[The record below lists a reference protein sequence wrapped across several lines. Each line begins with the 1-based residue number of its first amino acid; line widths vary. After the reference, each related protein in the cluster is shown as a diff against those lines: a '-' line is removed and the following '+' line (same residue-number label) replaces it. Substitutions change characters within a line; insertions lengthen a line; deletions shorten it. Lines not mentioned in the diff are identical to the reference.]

1 MRSYFLCLRHKL
13 TTPQLLEYKNDE
25 QNPEYTLYIYHTTSV
40 TLKHYFQQKMHKTQ
54 RNIFFVVDHVYH
66 LEILTS
72 CIFFLTHPQY
82 LFEFG
87 SKYV

>member
-1 MRSYFLCLRHKL
+1 MNKPKQQR
-13 TTPQLLEYKNDE
+13 YKHC
-25 QNPEYTLYIYHTTSV
+25 YICYMLYHTTSV

-54 RNIFFVVDHVYH
+54 RNIFFVVDHVNH
-66 LEILTS
+66 REILTS
-72 CIFFLTHPQY
+72 CVFYLTHPQY